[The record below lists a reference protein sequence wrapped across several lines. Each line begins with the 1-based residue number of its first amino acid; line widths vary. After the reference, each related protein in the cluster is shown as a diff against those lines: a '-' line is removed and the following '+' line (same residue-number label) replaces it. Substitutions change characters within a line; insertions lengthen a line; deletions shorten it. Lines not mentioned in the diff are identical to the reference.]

1 MKYNLIILIIFF
13 ICVFAISKVNA
24 SVNNL
29 DLLGKIIYIDAGH
42 GGKDSG
48 AVSNKIIEKDLNLT
62 IAKELYNALGK
73 RGAIVLLTRD
83 GDYDLSSSNYSRK
96 RSDLYNRAKVIN
108 ESNANMF
115 ISIHLNSDLNSSY
128 RGIQLFYNSINK
140 ENKLIAEAIYNSL
153 KNNISN
159 VRVNKN
165 YNDYYM
171 YKNIKVPGVLIECGF
186 ISNPYDNY
194 NLRQDS
200 YRKKLINSIVNG
212 IINYYYN

>member
-159 VRVNKN
+159 VRDNKN

-200 YRKKLINSIVNG
+200 YKKKLINSIVNG

>member
-13 ICVFAISKVNA
+13 ICVFAVSKVNA

-29 DLLGKIIYIDAGH
+29 DLLGKVIYIDAGH

-62 IAKELYNALGK
+62 IAKELYNALGQ

-96 RSDLYNRAKVIN
+96 RSDLYNRAKIIN
-108 ESNANMF
+108 ESKANMF
-115 ISIHLNSDLNSSY
+115 ISIHLNSDVNSSY

-140 ENKLIAEAIYNSL
+140 ENKLIAEAIYSSL
-153 KNNISN
+153 ENNIN
-159 VRVNKN
+159 NIRDNKE

-171 YKNIKVPGVLIECGF
+171 YKNIKVPGILIECGF

-194 NLRQDS
+194 NLRQNS
-200 YRKKLINSIVNG
+200 YRERLINLIVDG
-212 IINYYYN
+212 IINYYN

>member
-13 ICVFAISKVNA
+13 ICVFAVSKVNA

-29 DLLGKIIYIDAGH
+29 DLLGKVIYIDAGH

-62 IAKELYNALGK
+62 IAKELYNALGQ

-96 RSDLYNRAKVIN
+96 RSDLYNRAKIIN
-108 ESNANMF
+108 ESKANMF
-115 ISIHLNSDLNSSY
+115 ISIHLNSDVNSSY

-140 ENKLIAEAIYNSL
+140 ENKLIAEAIYSSL
-153 KNNISN
+153 ENNIN
-159 VRVNKN
+159 NIRDNKE

-171 YKNIKVPGVLIECGF
+171 YKNIKVPGILIECGF

-194 NLRQDS
+194 NLRQNS
-200 YRKKLINSIVNG
+200 YRERIINLIVDG
-212 IINYYYN
+212 IINYYN

>member
-13 ICVFAISKVNA
+13 ICVFAVSKVNA

-29 DLLGKIIYIDAGH
+29 DLLGKVIYIDAGH

-159 VRVNKN
+159 VRDNKN

-200 YRKKLINSIVNG
+200 YRKKLINLIVNG

>member
-1 MKYNLIILIIFF
+1 MP
-13 ICVFAISKVNA
+13 A
-24 SVNNL
+24 
-29 DLLGKIIYIDAGH
+29 H

-62 IAKELYNALGK
+62 IAKELYNSLGK

-159 VRVNKN
+159 VRDNKN

-200 YRKKLINSIVNG
+200 YRKKLINLIVNG

>member
-13 ICVFAISKVNA
+13 ICVFAVSKVNA

-29 DLLGKIIYIDAGH
+29 DLLGKVIYIDAGH

-62 IAKELYNALGK
+62 IAKELYNALSQ

-96 RSDLYNRAKVIN
+96 RSDLYNRAKMIN
-108 ESNANMF
+108 ESKANMF
-115 ISIHLNSDLNSSY
+115 ISIHLNSDVNSSY

-140 ENKLIAEAIYNSL
+140 ENKLIAEAIYSSL
-153 KNNISN
+153 ENNIN
-159 VRVNKN
+159 NIRDNKE

-171 YKNIKVPGVLIECGF
+171 YKNIKVPGILIECGF

-194 NLRQDS
+194 NLRQNS
-200 YRKKLINSIVNG
+200 YRERLINLIVDG
-212 IINYYYN
+212 IINYYN

>member
-159 VRVNKN
+159 VRDNKN